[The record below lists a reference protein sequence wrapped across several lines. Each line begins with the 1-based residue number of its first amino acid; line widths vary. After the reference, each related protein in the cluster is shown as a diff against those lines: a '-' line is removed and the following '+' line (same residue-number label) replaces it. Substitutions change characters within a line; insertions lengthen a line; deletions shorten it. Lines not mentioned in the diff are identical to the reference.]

1 MKQPNCCIFSQLL
14 IIILVIN
21 FSSDYQK
28 RKKKKKTFPRMHG
41 SEAELE
47 LEIKPRIVSAKK
59 AINLS
64 GVFVHCRHF
73 LLMLI
78 AEDDWILTRAFWI
91 KRQPFPN
98 CTFCKRH
105 CH

>member
-1 MKQPNCCIFSQLL
+1 MQ
-14 IIILVIN
+14 
-21 FSSDYQK
+21 
-28 RKKKKKTFPRMHG
+28 
-41 SEAELE
+41 SEDESE
-47 LEIKPRIVSAKK
+47 REIKPRIVLAKK

-64 GVFVHCRHF
+64 CVFVHCRHF

-91 KRQPFPN
+91 KRQPFLN
-98 CTFCKRH
+98 CTFCKCC